1 MSQKIL
7 VIGGASLV
15 GSTFIDYAP
24 NDAEIAATLHNSSEN
39 KSHNTSE
46 KIDLIKDRNKISEYI
61 NKIRPEPF

>member
-24 NDAEIAATLHNSSEN
+24 NDAEITATLHNSSEN

-46 KIDLIKDRNKISEYI
+46 KIDLIKDRNKISNGWNYFEGGG
-61 NKIRPEPF
+61 